1 MSVGPSGGTGGD
13 LSVGPA
19 LEQLRH
25 DNALDNH
32 VIDPA
37 DDAPH
42 IVGIPKKFQQQAEP
56 QPDQPH
62 S

>member
-1 MSVGPSGGTGGD
+1 MTVGGVGGGGPAGPD
-13 LSVGPA
+13 LA
-19 LEQLRH
+19 LEQLRR

-42 IVGIPKKFQQQAEP
+42 IVGIPKKFQQHAEP
-56 QPDQPH
+56 PADLPH